1 MFKQL
6 GQLGNLASLVK
17 QAQQMTTRMQ
27 EVNEQLRA
35 RRVEGIA
42 GGGMV
47 KAEVNGLGEVLRV
60 QIEPTLVQRGER
72 EMIEDLLPAAINDA
86 QGKAKQ
92 LHAEAMQSLTEG
104 MNVPGL
110 GDALANMTGGPTEG

>member
-6 GQLGNLASLVK
+6 GNIASLMK
-17 QAQQMTTRMQ
+17 QAQQISGRMH
-27 EVNEQLRA
+27 EVNDQLRSQ
-35 RRVEGIA
+35 RVEGAA

-47 KAEVNGLGEVLRV
+47 KVEANGLGEVLRV
-60 QIEPTLVQRGER
+60 VIEPGLVERGDR

-86 QGKAKQ
+86 AAKAKQ
-92 LHAEAMQSLTEG
+92 LHAESMKSLTSD

-110 GDALANMTGGPTEG
+110 NEALDKITGGDQNA